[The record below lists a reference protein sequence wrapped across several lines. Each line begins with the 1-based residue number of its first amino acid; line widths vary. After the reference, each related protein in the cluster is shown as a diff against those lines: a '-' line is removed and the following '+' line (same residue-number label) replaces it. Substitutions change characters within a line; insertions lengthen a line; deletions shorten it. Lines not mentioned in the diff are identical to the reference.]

1 MREES
6 WERVK
11 ELVEGARGVY
21 QGVEFGAQFGEA
33 AAKSWREVRDDSEA
47 RRKSN

>member
-11 ELVEGARGVY
+11 ELVEGVRGVY
-21 QGVEFGAQFGEA
+21 RGAEFGAQFGEA
-33 AAKSWREVRDDSEA
+33 AAKSWREVRDDIEA